1 MFHPMLLFSWC
12 CGRIFVIALHRSSY
26 KGPSI
31 PLFFCVLSLS
41 PIYPCLFLLF
51 TWRIIKNETLQREKG
66 QTLSRRPEPYWKKSI
81 QERLVRTVKA
91 TLMQSTSKVC
101 KSIHCLYM
109 ERIIHAKSSSLA
121 AIDEYNEIKRELS
134 RISRVSSTNKMEGK
148 LEEGVADEEVFDL
161 DDYLRGMSR
170 QEAENGKTP
179 KSLGLIWRDLTVE
192 VNNKH
197 MNGDEGITRSG
208 AVLGQSNQWSR
219 IGYGCWRTHH
229 SDRL

>member
-1 MFHPMLLFSWC
+1 
-12 CGRIFVIALHRSSY
+12 
-26 KGPSI
+26 
-31 PLFFCVLSLS
+31 
-41 PIYPCLFLLF
+41 
-51 TWRIIKNETLQREKG
+51 
-66 QTLSRRPEPYWKKSI
+66 
-81 QERLVRTVKA
+81 
-91 TLMQSTSKVC
+91 
-101 KSIHCLYM
+101 M
-109 ERIIHAKSSSLA
+109 ERIIHAKSLSSA

-134 RISRVSSTNKMEGK
+134 RISRVSSTNKTESK

-208 AVLGQSNQWSR
+208 AVLGQSNQ
-219 IGYGCWRTHH
+219 
-229 SDRL
+229 